1 MPNPR
6 PLGGF
11 KELIMQI
18 QNILNNLTLQQAQ
31 EWQATS
37 EKYLYIDY
45 EVVSNYGISLNN
57 LPNNN
62 LIEAIEQQFE
72 NLLQGVSP

>member
-1 MPNPR
+1 
-6 PLGGF
+6 
-11 KELIMQI
+11 MQI
-18 QNILNNLTLQQAQ
+18 QTILNNLTLQQAQ

>member
-6 PLGGF
+6 PLGGL

-18 QNILNNLTLQQAQ
+18 QTILNNLTLEQAQ

-37 EKYLYIDY
+37 EKYLYVDY

>member
-11 KELIMQI
+11 KELMMQI
-18 QNILNNLTLQQAQ
+18 QTILNNLTLQQAQ